1 MRNLLTTLAEV
12 LGMSMVTLGV
22 GIFSVPAGVIT
33 GGVCLLAIG
42 LGAGA

>member
-1 MRNLLTTLAEV
+1 MRNVLTTLAEV
-12 LGMSMVTLGV
+12 LGMSMVTFGV

-33 GGVCLLAIG
+33 GGVCFLAIG

>member
-12 LGMSMVTLGV
+12 LGMSMVTAGV
-22 GIFSVPAGVIT
+22 GMFSLPAGVIA
-33 GGVCLLAIG
+33 GGICFLAIG

>member
-12 LGMSMVTLGV
+12 LGMSMVTAGV
-22 GIFSVPAGVIT
+22 GMFSVPAGVIT
-33 GGVCLLAIG
+33 GGVCFLAIG

>member
-12 LGMSMVTLGV
+12 LGMSMLTLGV
-22 GIFSVPAGVIT
+22 GMFSPAAGVIT
-33 GGVCLLAIG
+33 GGVCFLAIG